1 MFTRIIIWHSYIIN
15 LNSWSKN
22 DSIKSTLS
30 FIFYILIVRQI
41 VKSVSQLFLLLRLVV
56 FNLQMSRWNKFGDWY
71 ILKRIPLTI
80 VLEKSKNMFRFKKFE
95 LKQYVKK
102 MVLSD
107 SGSRKKIY
115 SIIVHA
121 SIEGRNHF
129 EKSKYK
135 CKITSVSSKWRKLK
149 MYSFI
154 WLDPVCKLY
163 KQSCPCWILKRH
175 WIQYTQRR
183 IPQGALLLVRGQF
196 IYTRQKS
203 NLYRNIFENLTGEGS
218 TCKNYKT
225 SFLL

>member
-1 MFTRIIIWHSYIIN
+1 MKQIW
-15 LNSWSKN
+15 
-22 DSIKSTLS
+22 
-30 FIFYILIVRQI
+30 
-41 VKSVSQLFLLLRLVV
+41 RLV
-56 FNLQMSRWNKFGDWY
+56 Y
-71 ILKRIPLTI
+71 
-80 VLEKSKNMFRFKKFE
+80 LEKNSINNCFGKEQKHVQVQEVWTETVCKENGIIR
-95 LKQYVKK
+95 LRVKI
-102 MVLSD
+102 
-107 SGSRKKIY
+107 KIY

-203 NLYRNIFENLTGEGS
+203 NLYRNICENLTGEGS